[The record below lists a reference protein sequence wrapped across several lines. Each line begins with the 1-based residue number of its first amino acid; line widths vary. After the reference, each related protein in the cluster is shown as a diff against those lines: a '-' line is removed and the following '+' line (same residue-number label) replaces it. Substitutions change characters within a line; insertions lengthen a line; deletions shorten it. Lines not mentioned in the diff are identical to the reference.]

1 MSFTLIDKNK
11 YSVNLIIY
19 PFLGPGALTDY
30 INSLIGVLESLMQN
44 NDIITAHYQNVTFHC
59 FKWPI
64 FANKLMIFE

>member
-1 MSFTLIDKNK
+1 M
-11 YSVNLIIY
+11 Y

-44 NDIITAHYQNVTFHC
+44 NDIITAHYQNVTFH
-59 FKWPI
+59 FFNESF